1 MSLDPLQ
8 AYRPSGKFTAAGL
21 VVPLLAG
28 AVVAFPLGLVYSK
41 ALRWIPFIYIN
52 MLATV
57 GYGFALGWLTS
68 LTVKHTRVRNVTLA
82 TLLGAAVGCI
92 GVYFEWSG
100 FIWAVWEEAP
110 LFSPPGDILA
120 AMSFLYEYG
129 SWGLKSGG
137 NITGI
142 FLAII
147 WTCEAG
153 AIVGFAVMLPRAF
166 VQNTPYCEKT
176 GCWLE
181 EQKQIDTLE
190 AIRDPVQREAIRAGD
205 IMPVVQAGP
214 RGDELVHTRL
224 LLKRSPQCR
233 VFCTVRVQE
242 VTSEIDKDGKLK
254 SSTADLTG
262 DLILPASMFD
272 LVAQLENLAPAP
284 TAGDAKPA

>member
-1 MSLDPLQ
+1 MSTAPLQ

-21 VVPLLAG
+21 VVPLLVG
-28 AVVAFPLGLVYSK
+28 AAVAFPLGLVYSK
-41 ALRWIPFIYIN
+41 ALRWIPFVYIN
-52 MLATV
+52 MLATCA
-57 GYGFALGWLTS
+57 YGFALGWLAN
-68 LTVKHTRVRNVTLA
+68 LAVKHTRVRNVTLA
-82 TLLGAAVGCI
+82 TLLGAAIGCI

-120 AMSFLYEYG
+120 AMSFLYEHG
-129 SWGLKSGG
+129 SWGMRSGG
-137 NITGI
+137 NVTGV
-142 FLAII
+142 FLALI
-147 WTCEAG
+147 WIAEAG
-153 AIVGFAVMLPRAF
+153 TILVFATMLPRAF
-166 VQNTPYCEKT
+166 AQDTPYCEKT

-190 AIRDPVQREAIRAGD
+190 AIRDPVQREAVRAGD
-205 IMPVVQAGP
+205 IMPVVQAKP

-224 LLKRSPQCR
+224 LLKRSPKCH

-242 VTSEIDKDGKLK
+242 VTYEVDKDGKLK

-284 TAGDAKPA
+284 AAGDAKSA

>member
-1 MSLDPLQ
+1 MSLEPLQ

-28 AVVAFPLGLVYSK
+28 AAMAFPLGLVYSK
-41 ALRWIPFIYIN
+41 ALRWIPFVYIN

-57 GYGFALGWLTS
+57 AYGFALGWVANLA
-68 LTVKHTRVRNVTLA
+68 VKHTRVRHVTLA
-82 TLLGAAVGCI
+82 TLLGAAIGGL

-110 LFSPPGDILA
+110 LFSPPGDVLA
-120 AMSFLYEYG
+120 AMSYLYEHG
-129 SWGLKSGG
+129 SWGMRSGG
-137 NITGI
+137 NVTGV
-142 FLAII
+142 FLALI
-147 WTCEAG
+147 WVCEAG
-153 AIVGFAVMLPRAF
+153 VIVGLAVMLPRAF
-166 VQNTPYCEKT
+166 VQDTPYCEKT

-190 AIRDPVQREAIRAGD
+190 AIRDPAQRAAVQAGD
-205 IMPVVQAGP
+205 IMPVIAAKP
-214 RGDELVHTRL
+214 RGDAPVHTRL
-224 LLKRSPQCR
+224 LLKRSPKCR

-242 VTSEIDKDGKLK
+242 VTTEIDKDGKLK
-254 SSTADLTG
+254 SSTADLTR

-284 TAGDAKPA
+284 AAGDTKSA

>member
-21 VVPLLAG
+21 VVPLVAG

-41 ALRWIPFIYIN
+41 ALRWIPFVYIN
-52 MLATV
+52 MLATCA
-57 GYGFALGWLTS
+57 YGFALGWLTS
-68 LTVKHTRVRNVTLA
+68 LAVKHTRVRNVTLA

-120 AMSFLYEYG
+120 AMSFLYEHG

-137 NITGI
+137 NITGV

-153 AIVGFAVMLPRAF
+153 AILVFATMLPRAF
-166 VQNTPYCEKT
+166 VQDTPYCEKT

-181 EQKQIDTLE
+181 ERKQIDTLE
-190 AIRDPVQREAIRAGD
+190 AISDPAQRAAVQAGD

-214 RGDELVHTRL
+214 RGDAPVHTRL
-224 LLKRSPQCR
+224 LLKRSPKCR

-242 VTSEIDKDGKLK
+242 VTSEVDKDGKLK
-254 SSTADLTG
+254 SSTADLTR
-262 DLILPASMFD
+262 DLILPASMFA
-272 LVAQLENLAPAP
+272 LVAQLENLAPA
-284 TAGDAKPA
+284 AGTAKPA